1 MSIFTSILILPSPA
15 APLISLIFPI
25 VLGVII
31 GFVLN
36 STVLKKKTK
45 IQFPVLLGSALGAP
59 ALALLGC
66 VIALALSANIPDWA
80 QVLFAGSAAK
90 ALYGLINPVSAYTPA
105 YQAGGKR

>member
-25 VLGVII
+25 VLGAII
-31 GFVLN
+31 GFILTKV
-36 STVLKKKTK
+36 VFKKNEQKV
-45 IQFPVLLGSALGAP
+45 PVLVGSSLGAP
-59 ALALLGC
+59 ALALISC

-90 ALYGLINPVSAYTPA
+90 ALYGLINPVSAYIPA
-105 YQAGGKR
+105 YQVGGKR

>member
-25 VLGVII
+25 VLGAII
-31 GFVLN
+31 GFILTKV
-36 STVLKKKTK
+36 VFKKNEQKV
-45 IQFPVLLGSALGAP
+45 PVLVGSSLGAP

-66 VIALALSANIPDWA
+66 VIALALSANVPDWA
-80 QVLFAGSAAK
+80 QILFAGSAAK

-105 YQAGGKR
+105 YQA